1 MEETD
6 MDRSTAFPSAQPCHC
21 NAKTLTGQQ
30 RQDLAVHALAG
41 AQPITTLANEFHVS
55 RKFVYQQT
63 ATAQQALDA
72 AFDRPDPPA
81 DAVLFY
87 LPITK
92 AWLRQFILALV
103 LYCHSSLR
111 GVQQLLRDLFDTAL
125 SLGTMHNILQQAV
138 VAARPINAQQ
148 DLSAVRIGAHDEI
161 FQNGQPVLVGA
172 DVASTYCY
180 LLSLEEHRDADTWG
194 VRLLELEEQGLRP
207 EASIADGGQGLRAG
221 QALAWP
227 GVPCRGDVFHTLRE
241 LGQLVSFLENRA
253 LGVVAARDQ
262 QERRMA
268 RAKRHGQGHTHS
280 RRLALIRPQEAH
292 ALSLADDVA
301 LLARWLRHDV
311 LAVAGPDHATRCGL
325 FDFIVAELEARQPL
339 CPHRIGPLVRLLKNQ
354 RDDLLAFAAELDGQ
368 LAALA
373 QEYQVA
379 PAAVRQLLLLQALDA
394 HTPAR
399 WQREAE
405 LRRRLGS
412 RFFALHQAVVAVA
425 DQVVRASSVIENL
438 NSRLR
443 SYFFLRRHLGPEY
456 LELLRFFLNH
466 RCFPRSE
473 RAERVGKSPAELL
486 TGRRHPHWLELL
498 GYQRFERN

>member
-1 MEETD
+1 M
-6 MDRSTAFPSAQPCHC
+6 
-21 NAKTLTGQQ
+21 
-30 RQDLAVHALAG
+30 AG

-72 AFDRPDPPA
+72 AFDQPDPPA

-180 LLSLEEHRDADTWG
+180 LLSLEAHRDADTWG

-292 ALSLADDVA
+292 ALSLAVDVA

>member
-1 MEETD
+1 
-6 MDRSTAFPSAQPCHC
+6 
-21 NAKTLTGQQ
+21 
-30 RQDLAVHALAG
+30 LAVHALAG

-72 AFDRPDPPA
+72 AFDQPDPPA

>member
-1 MEETD
+1 
-6 MDRSTAFPSAQPCHC
+6 
-21 NAKTLTGQQ
+21 
-30 RQDLAVHALAG
+30 LAVHALAG

-325 FDFIVAELEARQPL
+325 FDFIVAELQARQPL